1 MLTMGKA
8 ITRRRAVAVLTAT
21 LLAAGLAACGNSDT
35 GEQPADDGKIT
46 LGFSQ
51 VGAESGWRTA
61 NTNSIKE
68 AAAAAGFELKFDDA
82 QGKQENQI
90 KAIRNFIQQKV
101 DVIAF
106 SPVVESGWDTVLK
119 EAKDAGI
126 PVILTDR
133 AVDSADKSLYKTFI
147 GSDFVKEGK
156 LSGEWLVNETKSA
169 TGTVNIVE
177 LQGTTGSAPA
187 NDRKKGFAEAIAAN
201 PNLKIIAS
209 QTGEFT
215 RAGGKAVMEQFLKA
229 NPKIDVLFA
238 HNDDMGLGALEAITA
253 AGKKPGTDIKII
265 TIDAVKDGMQA
276 LADGK
281 FNFIAECS
289 PLLGPQLM
297 DLVKKV
303 KAGETIPQRL
313 LTEETTFTPEQA
325 TAALP
330 NRKY

>member
-1 MLTMGKA
+1 MTLKA
-8 ITRRRAVAVLTAT
+8 LFAASAAVALLLPLPASAAQLT
-21 LLAAGLAACGNSDT
+21 
-35 GEQPADDGKIT
+35 I
-46 LGFSQ
+46 GFSQ
-51 VGAESGWRTA
+51 IGSESGWR
-61 NTNSIKE
+61 
-68 AAAAAGFELKFDDA
+68 AAETSVSKQQAAKRSVNLKIADA
-82 QGKQENQI
+82 QQKQENQI

-119 EAKDAGI
+119 EAKDANI

-133 AVDSADKSLYKTFI
+133 AVDSKDTSLYKTFI

-156 LSGEWLVNETKSA
+156 LAGEWLVKETAAA

-187 NDRKKGFAEAIAAN
+187 NDRKKGFADAIAGS
-201 PNLKIIAS
+201 PNLKVIAS
-209 QTGEFT
+209 QTGDFT

-253 AGKKPGTDIKII
+253 AGKVPGKDIKII

-297 DLVKKV
+297 ELVKKV
-303 KAGETIPQRL
+303 KAGETIPTRI
-313 LTEETTFTPEQA
+313 LTEEGTFTPEQA
-325 TAALP
+325 KAALP
-330 NRKY
+330 TRAY